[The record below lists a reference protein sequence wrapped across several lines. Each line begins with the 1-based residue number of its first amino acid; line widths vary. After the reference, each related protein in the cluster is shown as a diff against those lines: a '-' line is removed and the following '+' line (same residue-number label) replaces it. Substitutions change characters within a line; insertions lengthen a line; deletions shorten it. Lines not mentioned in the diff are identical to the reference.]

1 MKTKTF
7 RVGMQMRDY
16 ALYGIPYL
24 LSTEQRAI
32 LDNWLKEKRILSV
45 LSASSPYMAHYG
57 EHVVDLKCKL
67 SHPLK
72 EYIIDA
78 FQANLSRGAAP
89 EVFAWLSRKGL
100 VDEDDYVTL
109 YDGSISLADDAFYC
123 ENRSDYYPDS
133 EDSVQVK
140 TSIRRGADSETWC
153 REAAESDAFE
163 CQHSGHWFCNEN
175 FTCVGVEGDSVCL
188 EYNEGEIHYWESDGE
203 YHWDYEPE
211 EEDDD
216 DDDGVSDYHGS
227 PKPWRNASYKGLVFG
242 CELELYAT
250 ADRVDVGQIANDCG
264 LFAERDGSLDGEH
277 GIEVIGSPM
286 SLAET
291 QDKDGPWLKFLAAV
305 QGKAKGWNAG
315 TGYGLH
321 VSVNRDGMSH
331 YLTGKLLV
339 FIHGNQSLCEGIAG
353 RSANQWQKY
362 VCKNVKDGKATSGEK
377 YEALAIRS
385 RSRLECRIFRS
396 TLKPEGFLRGVEF
409 VAASVEFCRD
419 ASAIALTESAFLEWL
434 KLPENCGAY
443 PNLCLHLGIKKPR
456 Q

>member
-16 ALYGIPYL
+16 ALHGIPYL
-24 LSTEQRAI
+24 LSVEQRAI
-32 LDNWLKEKRILSV
+32 LDNWLKEKRIISV

-57 EHVVDLKCKL
+57 EYVVDIKCKL

-72 EYIIDA
+72 EYMLDTLD
-78 FQANLSRGAAP
+78 ANLSRRTAP
-89 EVFAWLSRKGL
+89 AVLAWLVERGL
-100 VDEDDYVTL
+100 ADEDNYVTL
-109 YDGSISLADDAFYC
+109 HDGTLHDADSAFFC
-123 ENRSDYYPDS
+123 ENRNEYYPDS
-133 EDSVQVK
+133 DDAIQVR
-140 TSIRRGADSETWC
+140 TRRNSSDGYCETWC
-153 REAAESDAFE
+153 LEAAEADAFK
-163 CQHSGHWFCNEN
+163 CDSSGHWFCSEV
-175 FTCVGVEGDSVCL
+175 FTCVDVEGDSVCL
-188 EYNEGEIHYWESDGE
+188 EWNEDEIHYWESDGE

-211 EEDDD
+211 DEDEDEF
-216 DDDGVSDYHGS
+216 GIADYHDS
-227 PKPWRNASYKGLVFG
+227 PKPWRNTSYKGLVFG
-242 CELELYAT
+242 CELELYAIVDRAYVGRI
-250 ADRVDVGQIANDCG
+250 ADDCG
-264 LFAERDGSLDGEH
+264 LFAERDGSLDSQC
-277 GIEVIGSPM
+277 GIEIIGSPM

-339 FIHGNQSLCEGIAG
+339 FIHSNQSLCEGIAG
-353 RSANQWQKY
+353 RKANQWQKY
-362 VCKNVKDGKATSGEK
+362 VCKNVKDGKMASGEK

-385 RSRLECRIFRS
+385 KSRLECRIFRS

-434 KLPENCGAY
+434 KLPENCGTY

>member
-1 MKTKTF
+1 MKTKLIS
-7 RVGMQMRDY
+7 VGMKNRDWL
-16 ALYGIPYL
+16 LYRIPYL
-24 LSTEQRAI
+24 LSPAERESMDLFLQHRKVI
-32 LDNWLKEKRILSV
+32 SV
-45 LSASSPYMAHYG
+45 LSASSPYKGYYAEYS
-57 EHVVDLKCKL
+57 VDLLCKL
-67 SHPLK
+67 SCPVK
-72 EYIIDA
+72 EYLVDTLN
-78 FQANLSRGAAP
+78 ANLESGRARKIL
-89 EVFAWLSRKGL
+89 AWLSDKGL
-100 VDEDDYVTL
+100 VCDDDYVTL
-109 YDGSISLADDAFYC
+109 HDGTLHEQDSAFFC
-123 ENRSDYYPDS
+123 ENRNEYYPDS
-133 EDSVQVK
+133 DDAVQVR
-140 TSIRRGADSETWC
+140 TRRNSSGGYYETWC
-153 REAAESDAFE
+153 LEAAEADGFK
-163 CQHSGHWFCNEN
+163 CDHSGHWFCGEV
-175 FTCVGVEGDSVCL
+175 FTCVDVEGDSVCL
-188 EYNEGEIHYWESDGE
+188 EWNESEIHYWESDGE

-211 EEDDD
+211 DEDEDE
-216 DDDGVSDYHGS
+216 DGVSDYHGS
-227 PKPWRNASYKGLVFG
+227 PKPWRNTSYKGLVFG

-250 ADRVDVGQIANDCG
+250 ADRVEVSQIADRCG
-264 LFAERDGSLDGEH
+264 LFAERDGSLDGER
-277 GIEVIGSPM
+277 GIEIIGSPM
-286 SLAET
+286 SLADH
-291 QDKDGPWLKFLAAV
+291 QDKNGPWLRFLDAV

-339 FIHGNQSLCEGIAG
+339 FIHSNQELCEGIAG

-362 VCKNVKDGKATSGEK
+362 VRKNVKDGKMASGEK

-434 KLPENCGAY
+434 RLPENCGTF